1 MSAPNVLILDEPTN
15 DLDVETLAILEDYLD
30 GYDGIVITVSHDR
43 YFLDRIAKRIFAFE
57 GAGKIVQYE
66 GGYTDYMNKRP
77 QPASGKTVSENA
89 SSTGASASGA
99 QGNTASDGTDS
110 KEARKKKSMETW
122 GHEKKLKFTYKEQ
135 KEYETIEA
143 DIEKLE
149 NRLSEI
155 DDEMVKNATNFGKL
169 NELTKEKEDLEGQ
182 LMEKMERWE
191 YLEDL
196 AQKIANLT

>member
-1 MSAPNVLILDEPTN
+1 MT
-15 DLDVETLAILEDYLD
+15 
-30 GYDGIVITVSHDR
+30 GISF
-43 YFLDRIAKRIFAFE
+43 YRIAKRIFAFE

-66 GGYTDYMNKRP
+66 GGYTDYMNKCP
-77 QPASGKTVSENA
+77 QPATGKAVSENA
-89 SSTGASASGA
+89 ASTGA
-99 QGNTASDGTDS
+99 QENTASDGTDS

-169 NELTKEKEDLEGQ
+169 NELTKEKENLEGQ